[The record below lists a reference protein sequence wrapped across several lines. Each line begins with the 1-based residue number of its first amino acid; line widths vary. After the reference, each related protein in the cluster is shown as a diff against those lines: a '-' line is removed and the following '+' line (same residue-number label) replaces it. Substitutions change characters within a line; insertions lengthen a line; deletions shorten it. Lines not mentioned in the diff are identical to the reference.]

1 MKIKLIIAILLQATF
16 AVAQNDENESNN
28 YDHWSI
34 ELNVGN
40 NKGVKPYSTGYF
52 SSNPNNYFNFNGVHH
67 FDLGIRYML
76 STNFGAKI
84 DFGFDQVKSQEGSGS
99 LPFET
104 NQYRIGFQGVA
115 NLARILKFETF
126 TKRFGLL
133 AHTGF
138 QFSKLQPQTAIAK
151 GISED
156 NGGIMIGLTP
166 QFRLT
171 NSIVITGDFTVIN
184 NVRQH
189 LNWDGQYAA
198 TENNLSGLLYNTSLG
213 ITVYL
218 GKNEKHADWYLTE
231 GKLKDIAGVDRD
243 ARRRLDDI
251 ETLMNDTDKD
261 GIVDYLD
268 TQNNTPAGVA
278 VDSKGRY
285 IDTNNNGV
293 PDELERKANDGRDG
307 INTQE
312 ISKSDA
318 VKDLVQK
325 GYVNVFFDVNEDYPN
340 DGSTNNVYH
349 VINFLRNYPDSKV
362 KLTGFAD
369 VRGDEKKNLNLSQR
383 RAQKLYNIIIATGID
398 KSRVQIQGQGVDS
411 SYPSDTKIGL
421 DLARRVSIIIE

>member
-1 MKIKLIIAILLQATF
+1 MKIKLIIAVLLQATF
-16 AVAQNDENESNN
+16 ALAQNEEKESNN

-34 ELNVGN
+34 EFNVGN
-40 NKGVKPYSTGYF
+40 NKGVKPYSTGYY

-104 NQYRIGFQGVA
+104 NQYRIGIQGVA
-115 NLARILKFETF
+115 NLARIMKFETF
-126 TKRFGLL
+126 TKRFGIL

-138 QFSKLQPQTAIAK
+138 QFSKLQPQSGISK

-171 NSIVITGDFTVIN
+171 NSLVITGDFTAIN

-189 LNWDGQYAA
+189 LNWDGQYSA

-213 ITVYL
+213 ITFYL
-218 GKNEKHADWYLTE
+218 GKKEKHADWYVTDDI
-231 GKLKDIAGVDRD
+231 LKDLSGVDKESRK
-243 ARRRLDDI
+243 RLDDI

-261 GIVDYLD
+261 GILDYLD
-268 TQNNTPAGVA
+268 TQNNTPAGVL

-285 IDTNNNGV
+285 IDINKNGV
-293 PDELERKANDGRDG
+293 PDELERKANDGKDG
-307 INTQE
+307 LNTQV

-318 VKDLVQK
+318 LKELVEK
-325 GYVNVFFDVNEDYPN
+325 GFVNVFYDVNQDDPN
-340 DGSTNNVYH
+340 NGSTNNVYH
-349 VINFLRNYPDSKV
+349 IINFLRNYPDTKV

-369 VRGDEKKNLNLSQR
+369 VRGNEKKNMNLSQR
-383 RAQKLYNIIIATGID
+383 RAQKLYNIIIASGID
-398 KSRVQIQGQGVDS
+398 KARVQIQGQGVDS

-421 DLARRVSIIIE
+421 DLARRVSIILE